1 VVSKTLSMPLPVTKP
16 SKDSKRKGKSTREKS
31 GLLGVTFD
39 IHRNKWKARFHYNK
53 RERFI
58 GR

>member
-1 VVSKTLSMPLPVTKP
+1 MPLPVTKT
-16 SKDSKRKGKSTREKS
+16 SKDSKRKGKSTQT

-53 RERFI
+53 KERFI